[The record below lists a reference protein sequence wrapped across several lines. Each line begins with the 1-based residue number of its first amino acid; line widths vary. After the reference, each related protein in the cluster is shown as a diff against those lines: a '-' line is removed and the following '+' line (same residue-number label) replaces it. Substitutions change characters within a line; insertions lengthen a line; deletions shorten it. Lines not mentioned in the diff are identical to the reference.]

1 MADKDLFFYLKVP
14 FLTSTVSGAISLL
27 IYPLDLLNTVVKASP
42 KLNSISDTVKNV
54 YRTEGLRGFY
64 KGTGTLLFEN
74 FSANMI
80 YFFLYDYLNKT
91 LSRKYEERNIKQ
103 RWTIPMITSFVSEI
117 GCLFIYV
124 PCDTVLTR
132 MQSHSNVYRYRSLF
146 HGVRSIVKDEGLI
159 RLFHSSYLFII
170 TCLIFTTTQFSVYE
184 WMKSY
189 YNHTYRDKH
198 FGLRESIA
206 ATLGSTSIAVFIS
219 NPLDTLV
226 IKHQMT
232 NFVLEKDQHIIN
244 IVAEEIR
251 SMGLRTFT
259 KGLPL
264 RMVSINSAALALLPF
279 YEIFRQKY
287 GVEVDF

>member
-1 MADKDLFFYLKVP
+1 MADKDPLFYLKVP
-14 FLTSTVSGAISLL
+14 FLTSSVSGAISLI

-42 KLNSISDTVKNV
+42 QLRSISDTMKNL

-74 FSANMI
+74 FSSNMI

-91 LSRKYEERNIKQ
+91 LSRKYEERNMKH
-103 RWTIPMITSFVSEI
+103 RWTIPMITSFASEI
-117 GCLFIYV
+117 GCLAVYV

-132 MQSHSNVYRYRSLF
+132 MQSHSSVYRYRSLF
-146 HGVRSIVKDEGLI
+146 HGLKSIVKDEGLI

-170 TCLIFTTTQFSVYE
+170 SCLIYTTTQFSVYE
-184 WMKSY
+184 WLKSY
-189 YNHTYRDKH
+189 HNHSRKEKK
-198 FGLRESIA
+198 FGLKESIA
-206 ATLGSTSIAVFIS
+206 ATIGSTSIAVLIS

-232 NFVLEKDQHIIN
+232 NFVLEKDQHILK
-244 IVAEEIR
+244 IVGEEMR
-251 SMGLRTFT
+251 SMGLWTFT

-264 RMVSINSAALALLPF
+264 RLVSLNAAALALLPF
-279 YEIFRQKY
+279 YEIFRQKF